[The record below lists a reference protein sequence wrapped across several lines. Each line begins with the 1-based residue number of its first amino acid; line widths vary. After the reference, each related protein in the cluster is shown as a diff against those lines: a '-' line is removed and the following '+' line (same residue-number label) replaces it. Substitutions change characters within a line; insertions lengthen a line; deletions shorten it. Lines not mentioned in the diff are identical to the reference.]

1 MPRAYMR
8 PRRWRWVRP
17 VSESPNT
24 QTLRI
29 TRKRFAARTRCFSD
43 ICRVRVLRDSD
54 GGGAPLHVCHPER
67 GHRTQALAQ
76 GTAARRTAV
85 TYNGMNM
92 KSAPARVCRQAHAGG
107 DVTGVLRAPVT
118 HLKASARWAR
128 CSETRPVIHL
138 RKHPER
144 RAAAGMSL
152 ATAVP
157 AARSRRRPPERSRRR
172 PPERSRRALPLTNGA
187 QAPFDCAHRRLRVDA
202 LRSGCLRLL
211 CALPRRAVSARPIR

>member
-1 MPRAYMR
+1 MTIGTRERISASTCVCRYKVTRGDVVARGDSPGSYETAPLALGMP
-8 PRRWRWVRP
+8 
-17 VSESPNT
+17 
-24 QTLRI
+24 
-29 TRKRFAARTRCFSD
+29 
-43 ICRVRVLRDSD
+43 
-54 GGGAPLHVCHPER
+54 GAPLRVCHPER
-67 GHRTQALAQ
+67 GHRTEAFAQ

-92 KSAPARVCRQAHAGG
+92 KSVPARVCRQAHAGG

-157 AARSRRRPPERSRRR
+157 AARSRRRPPERSRR
-172 PPERSRRALPLTNGA
+172 ALPLTNGA